1 MKYTLMK
8 NVAKE
13 KIYLYSQ
20 IEINANKWSSCM
32 GERKIVDHLDIF
44 EGENNVMITTTV
56 SCGLELV
63 DAVDDYI
70 KQGFTV
76 ASSSSGGT
84 NIQVYLVKQN

>member
-1 MKYTLMK
+1 
-8 NVAKE
+8 
-13 KIYLYSQ
+13 
-20 IEINANKWSSCM
+20 M

-84 NIQVYLVKQN
+84 NIQAHLAKQN

>member
-1 MKYTLMK
+1 
-8 NVAKE
+8 
-13 KIYLYSQ
+13 
-20 IEINANKWSSCM
+20 M

-44 EGENNVMITTTV
+44 EVENNVMITTTV

>member
-1 MKYTLMK
+1 
-8 NVAKE
+8 
-13 KIYLYSQ
+13 
-20 IEINANKWSSCM
+20 M

-44 EGENNVMITTTV
+44 EGEKNVMITTTI

-70 KQGFTV
+70 NESFTV

-84 NIQVYLVKQN
+84 NIQVYLVKHS

>member
-1 MKYTLMK
+1 
-8 NVAKE
+8 
-13 KIYLYSQ
+13 
-20 IEINANKWSSCM
+20 M

-44 EGENNVMITTTV
+44 EVENNVMITTTV

-70 KQGFTV
+70 EQGFTV

>member
-1 MKYTLMK
+1 
-8 NVAKE
+8 
-13 KIYLYSQ
+13 
-20 IEINANKWSSCM
+20 M

-84 NIQVYLVKQN
+84 NIQVYLVRQS

>member
-1 MKYTLMK
+1 
-8 NVAKE
+8 
-13 KIYLYSQ
+13 
-20 IEINANKWSSCM
+20 M

-70 KQGFTV
+70 EQGFTV
-76 ASSSSGGT
+76 VSSSSGGT
-84 NIQVYLVKQN
+84 NIQVYLVRQN

>member
-1 MKYTLMK
+1 
-8 NVAKE
+8 
-13 KIYLYSQ
+13 
-20 IEINANKWSSCM
+20 M

-44 EGENNVMITTTV
+44 EGKNNIMITTTV

-70 KQGFTV
+70 EQGFTV

-84 NIQVYLVKQN
+84 NIQVYLVRQN

>member
-1 MKYTLMK
+1 
-8 NVAKE
+8 
-13 KIYLYSQ
+13 
-20 IEINANKWSSCM
+20 M
-32 GERKIVDHLDIF
+32 GEHKIVDHLDIF

-56 SCGLELV
+56 SCDLELV

-84 NIQVYLVKQN
+84 NIQVYLVKQNLVRTLLDMQF

>member
-1 MKYTLMK
+1 
-8 NVAKE
+8 
-13 KIYLYSQ
+13 
-20 IEINANKWSSCM
+20 M

-70 KQGFTV
+70 EQGFTV
-76 ASSSSGGT
+76 TSSSSGGT
-84 NIQVYLVKQN
+84 NIQVYLVRQN

>member
-1 MKYTLMK
+1 
-8 NVAKE
+8 
-13 KIYLYSQ
+13 
-20 IEINANKWSSCM
+20 M

-44 EGENNVMITTTV
+44 EGKNNVMITTTV

-63 DAVDDYI
+63 DAVDDYT

-84 NIQVYLVKQN
+84 NIQVYLVRQN

>member
-1 MKYTLMK
+1 
-8 NVAKE
+8 
-13 KIYLYSQ
+13 
-20 IEINANKWSSCM
+20 M

-76 ASSSSGGT
+76 ASSSSGVT
-84 NIQVYLVKQN
+84 NIQVYLVRQN

>member
-1 MKYTLMK
+1 
-8 NVAKE
+8 
-13 KIYLYSQ
+13 
-20 IEINANKWSSCM
+20 M

-44 EGENNVMITTTV
+44 EGENNVMISTTV

-70 KQGFTV
+70 EQGFTV

-84 NIQVYLVKQN
+84 NIQVYLVRQN

>member
-1 MKYTLMK
+1 
-8 NVAKE
+8 
-13 KIYLYSQ
+13 
-20 IEINANKWSSCM
+20 
-32 GERKIVDHLDIF
+32 
-44 EGENNVMITTTV
+44 MITTTV

-84 NIQVYLVKQN
+84 NIQVYLVKQNFSI

>member
-1 MKYTLMK
+1 
-8 NVAKE
+8 
-13 KIYLYSQ
+13 
-20 IEINANKWSSCM
+20 M
-32 GERKIVDHLDIF
+32 GERKIIDHLDIF

-84 NIQVYLVKQN
+84 NIQVYLVRQN